1 MKDIETREDI
11 IVLVNTFYKKV
22 VKNPLLAHIFNDV
35 AQINWEH
42 HLPNMY
48 DFWETLLFGRQAFKG
63 NPMLKHISLSKQTE
77 MSEQHFSAWIS
88 LWTETV
94 DQLYIGEIAEE
105 AKQKAKN
112 ISGLMLYKISK
123 V

>member
-1 MKDIETREDI
+1 
-11 IVLVNTFYKKV
+11 LVNTFYKKV

-35 AQINWEH
+35 AHINWEH

-77 MSEQHFSAWIS
+77 MSELHFSTWIS
-88 LWTETV
+88 LWIETV
-94 DQLYIGEIAEE
+94 DELYIGEIAED